1 MVNNTNITPIKI
13 SEYSGMTYSG
23 TYQGV
28 LYYFDA
34 RGGDGAQEPLTM
46 DYCNRYG
53 LSCGA
58 W

>member
-1 MVNNTNITPIKI
+1 MVNNATITPIKI
-13 SEYSGMTYSG
+13 NEYSGMTYSG
-23 TYQGV
+23 TYQGS
-28 LYYFDA
+28 LHYFDT

-46 DYCNRYG
+46 EDCNRYG